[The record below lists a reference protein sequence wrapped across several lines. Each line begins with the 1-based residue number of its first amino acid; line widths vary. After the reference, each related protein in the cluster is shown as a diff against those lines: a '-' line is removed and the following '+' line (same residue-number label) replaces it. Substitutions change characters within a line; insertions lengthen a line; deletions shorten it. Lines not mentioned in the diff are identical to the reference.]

1 MSIRA
6 VYPIGANMKKIAQA
20 SSAVLDEI
28 PLIFTP
34 DSLVIEGLSPD
45 KSVMILAELPAT
57 TFEEYN
63 VSEEVSIVAD
73 KDEFTRAFKRATKKD
88 KVIFE
93 YGGGRELRIRIVDV
107 RSSIEREYTVELRE
121 TVYERIGELGVE
133 LEVTARLPSD
143 ELASIIKDATL
154 VGDEVLF
161 QYTSDS
167 SSIKIS
173 SFGELTEYRTELKQF
188 KPLTYLESLASSV
201 SVKYGIDHLK
211 ILAKVLDLADEVTI
225 SFGPE
230 KPLKAV
236 LDIGGGGRVVLW
248 IAPRA

>member
-1 MSIRA
+1 
-6 VYPIGANMKKIAQA
+6 MKKIAQA
-20 SSAVLDEI
+20 GSAVLEEI

-34 DSLVIEGLSPD
+34 EAFIIEGLSPD

-63 VSEEVSIVAD
+63 ISEEVSIVAN

-93 YGGGRELRIRIVDV
+93 YGGGRELTVRVLDV
-107 RSSIEREYTVELRE
+107 RSGIEREYSVELRE

-143 ELASIIKDATL
+143 ELSNIIKDATL
-154 VGDEVLF
+154 VGDEVTF
-161 QYTSDS
+161 QYSSES
-167 SSIKIS
+167 SSIRIS
-173 SFGELTEYRTELKQF
+173 SFGELTEYHTELKQF
-188 KPLTYLESLASSV
+188 KPLTYLESMASSV
-201 SVKYGIDHLK
+201 SVKYGVDHLK

-225 SFGPE
+225 SFGPS

-236 LDIGGGGRVVLW
+236 LEIGGGGRIVLW